1 MQTNRITVAAAGIT
15 GTTWAMSPFGNLV
28 RC

>member
-1 MQTNRITVAAAGIT
+1 MQTNRITVADSGIAGNL
-15 GTTWAMSPFGNLV
+15 WAMSPFGNLA